1 MEGKL
6 EEIQKKRRNTNS
18 RMQIY
23 KLKANYTNN
32 QISLHH
38 SKRNLHVQSEQ
49 ITLRPR
55 M

>member
-1 MEGKL
+1 
-6 EEIQKKRRNTNS
+6 
-18 RMQIY
+18 MQIY
-23 KLKANYTNN
+23 KLKANYIDE

-49 ITLRPR
+49 ITLRPT